1 MSVRHIIEDLDRRDA
16 LDLANA
22 VARKHCVTLD
32 DLLGRSRRGC
42 AARAR
47 HELWARLYDEAIPTF
62 SALARVFCRDHSTVS
77 HAVRRHIARQA
88 PVDARAVAPLNVPG
102 DRKVDPCLATI

>member
-16 LDLANA
+16 LELAQA
-22 VARKHCVTLD
+22 VAKKHWVTLD

-47 HELWARLYDEAIPTF
+47 HELWAKLYDEAIPTF
-62 SALARVFCRDHSTVS
+62 SALGRIFGRDHKTIS
-77 HAVRRHIARQA
+77 HGVRRYMARQTTVEGQA
-88 PVDARAVAPLNVPG
+88 AAPLTVP
-102 DRKVDPCLATI
+102 DRKVDACRATI